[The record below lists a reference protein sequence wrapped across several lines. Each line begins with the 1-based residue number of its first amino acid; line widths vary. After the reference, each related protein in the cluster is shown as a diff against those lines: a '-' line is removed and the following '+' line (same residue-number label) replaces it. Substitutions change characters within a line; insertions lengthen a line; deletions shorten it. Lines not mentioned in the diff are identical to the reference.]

1 MNYKNEKK
9 ISIYK
14 FEKLNIIKD
23 NIQKRFT
30 EFCDNYKTELGEPFC
45 SYSCCESIID
55 NLKKDYKNFTV
66 AKNYELK
73 FVYPYII
80 FAGEKNLRHNNYE
93 KLKNKYSQEEQIY
106 YVIYDK
112 LKTIFNN
119 LSSNVGI
126 SQIKTKLTVKELY
139 NYNYFIDTQPRC
151 CFCGQLLEFDKKITG
166 EEYIIA
172 DIEHLLPKSKFP
184 QFVLHPNNW
193 APCCKEC
200 NESIKKAIFFDEKP
214 FENFKSAI
222 EDLGLNLDNL
232 HPLKLWKNLKF
243 SYDMNNMTK
252 VIINPN
258 LGENGRKL
266 LEFYHIEERANI
278 IYHRCYNILWNI
290 IRHSDIRSPESLEQ
304 LLENIASSNWHEVND
319 GYSLNNSPQIWQEF
333 IENIL
338 YDECKLMALWD
349 EVKSS
354 ELKFL

>member
-1 MNYKNEKK
+1 MNLSYSKVSNDKFLKRILKERFNSIPNIKPLENDYAKFK
-9 ISIYK
+9 ITVTSISD
-14 FEKLNIIKD
+14 ELTNSIIK
-23 NIQKRFT
+23 KF
-30 EFCDNYKTELGEPFC
+30 
-45 SYSCCESIID
+45 D
-55 NLKKDYKNFTV
+55 NLSCNSKDFSMRFGKLSFKE
-66 AKNYELK
+66 AFIKNY
-73 FVYPYII
+73 FSY
-80 FAGEKNLRHNNYE
+80 
-93 KLKNKYSQEEQIY
+93 
-106 YVIYDK
+106 
-112 LKTIFNN
+112 T
-119 LSSNVGI
+119 
-126 SQIKTKLTVKELY
+126 
-139 NYNYFIDTQPRC
+139 TQPRC

-184 QFVLHPNNW
+184 QFALHPNNW

-200 NESIKKAIFFDEKP
+200 NESIKKANFFEESP

-222 EDLGLNLDNL
+222 EDLGLNLENL
-232 HPLKLWKNLKF
+232 HPLKLWKNLKI

-278 IYHRCYNILWNI
+278 IHHRCYNILWNI
-290 IRHSDIRSPESLEQ
+290 IRHSDIRSPESLER

>member
-1 MNYKNEKK
+1 MNLSYSKVSNDKFLKRILKERFNSIPNIKPLENDYAKFK
-9 ISIYK
+9 ITVTSISD
-14 FEKLNIIKD
+14 ELTNSIIK
-23 NIQKRFT
+23 KF
-30 EFCDNYKTELGEPFC
+30 
-45 SYSCCESIID
+45 D
-55 NLKKDYKNFTV
+55 NLSCNSKDFSMRFGKLSFKE
-66 AKNYELK
+66 AFIKNY
-73 FVYPYII
+73 FSY
-80 FAGEKNLRHNNYE
+80 
-93 KLKNKYSQEEQIY
+93 
-106 YVIYDK
+106 
-112 LKTIFNN
+112 T
-119 LSSNVGI
+119 
-126 SQIKTKLTVKELY
+126 
-139 NYNYFIDTQPRC
+139 TQPRC

-184 QFVLHPNNW
+184 QFALHPNNW

-200 NESIKKAIFFDEKP
+200 NESIKKANFFEESP

-222 EDLGLNLDNL
+222 GDLGLNLENL
-232 HPLKLWKNLKF
+232 HSLELWKNLKI
-243 SYDMNNMTK
+243 SYDINNMTK

-278 IYHRCYNILWNI
+278 IHHRCYNILWNI
-290 IRHSDIRSPESLEQ
+290 IRHSDIRSPESLER

-349 EVKSS
+349 EIKFS
-354 ELKFL
+354 ELRFL

>member
-1 MNYKNEKK
+1 MNLSYSKVSNDKFLKRILKERFNSIPNIKPLENDYAKFK
-9 ISIYK
+9 ITVTSISD
-14 FEKLNIIKD
+14 ELTNSIIK
-23 NIQKRFT
+23 KF
-30 EFCDNYKTELGEPFC
+30 
-45 SYSCCESIID
+45 D
-55 NLKKDYKNFTV
+55 NLSCNSKDFSMRFGKLSFKE
-66 AKNYELK
+66 AFIKNY
-73 FVYPYII
+73 FSY
-80 FAGEKNLRHNNYE
+80 
-93 KLKNKYSQEEQIY
+93 
-106 YVIYDK
+106 
-112 LKTIFNN
+112 T
-119 LSSNVGI
+119 
-126 SQIKTKLTVKELY
+126 
-139 NYNYFIDTQPRC
+139 TQPRC

-184 QFVLHPNNW
+184 QFALHPNNW

-200 NESIKKAIFFDEKP
+200 NESIKKANFFEESP

-222 EDLGLNLDNL
+222 EDLGLNLENL
-232 HPLKLWKNLKF
+232 HPLKLWKNLKI

-278 IYHRCYNILWNI
+278 IHHRCYNILWNI
-290 IRHSDIRSPESLEQ
+290 IRHSDIRSPESLER

-349 EVKSS
+349 EIKFS
-354 ELKFL
+354 ELSYV

>member
-1 MNYKNEKK
+1 MNLSYSKESNDKFLKRILKERFNSIPNIKHLEDDYAKFK
-9 ISIYK
+9 ITVTSISD
-14 FEKLNIIKD
+14 ELTNSIIK
-23 NIQKRFT
+23 KF
-30 EFCDNYKTELGEPFC
+30 
-45 SYSCCESIID
+45 D
-55 NLKKDYKNFTV
+55 NLSCNSKDFNMRFGKLSFKE
-66 AKNYELK
+66 AFIKNY
-73 FVYPYII
+73 FRY
-80 FAGEKNLRHNNYE
+80 
-93 KLKNKYSQEEQIY
+93 
-106 YVIYDK
+106 
-112 LKTIFNN
+112 T
-119 LSSNVGI
+119 
-126 SQIKTKLTVKELY
+126 
-139 NYNYFIDTQPRC
+139 TQPRC

-184 QFVLHPNNW
+184 QFALHPNNW

-200 NESIKKAIFFDEKP
+200 NESIKKANFFEESP

-222 EDLGLNLDNL
+222 RDLGLNLENL
-232 HPLKLWKNLKF
+232 HSLELWKNLKF

-252 VIINPN
+252 VVINPN

-278 IYHRCYNILWNI
+278 IHRRCYNILWNI
-290 IRHSDIRSPESLEQ
+290 IRHSDIRSPESLER

>member
-1 MNYKNEKK
+1 MNLSYSKESNDKFLKRILKERFNSIPNIKHLEDDYAKFK
-9 ISIYK
+9 ITVTSISD
-14 FEKLNIIKD
+14 ELTSSIIK
-23 NIQKRFT
+23 KF
-30 EFCDNYKTELGEPFC
+30 
-45 SYSCCESIID
+45 D
-55 NLKKDYKNFTV
+55 NLSCNSKDFNMRFGKLSFKE
-66 AKNYELK
+66 AFIKNY
-73 FVYPYII
+73 FSY
-80 FAGEKNLRHNNYE
+80 
-93 KLKNKYSQEEQIY
+93 
-106 YVIYDK
+106 
-112 LKTIFNN
+112 T
-119 LSSNVGI
+119 
-126 SQIKTKLTVKELY
+126 
-139 NYNYFIDTQPRC
+139 TQPRC

-184 QFVLHPNNW
+184 QFALHPNNW

-200 NESIKKAIFFDEKP
+200 NESIKKANFFDEKP

-222 EDLGLNLDNL
+222 EDLGLNLENL

-290 IRHSDIRSPESLEQ
+290 IRHSDIRSPESLER
-304 LLENIASSNWHEVND
+304 LLESIASSNWHEVND

>member
-1 MNYKNEKK
+1 MNLSYSKVSNDKFLKRILKERFNSIPNIKPLENDYAKFK
-9 ISIYK
+9 ITVTSISD
-14 FEKLNIIKD
+14 ELTNSIIK
-23 NIQKRFT
+23 KF
-30 EFCDNYKTELGEPFC
+30 
-45 SYSCCESIID
+45 D
-55 NLKKDYKNFTV
+55 NLSCNSKDFSMRFGKLSFKE
-66 AKNYELK
+66 AFIKNY
-73 FVYPYII
+73 FSY
-80 FAGEKNLRHNNYE
+80 
-93 KLKNKYSQEEQIY
+93 
-106 YVIYDK
+106 
-112 LKTIFNN
+112 T
-119 LSSNVGI
+119 
-126 SQIKTKLTVKELY
+126 
-139 NYNYFIDTQPRC
+139 TQPRC

-184 QFVLHPNNW
+184 QFALHPNNW

-200 NESIKKAIFFDEKP
+200 NESIKKANFFEESP

-222 EDLGLNLDNL
+222 EDLGLNLENL
-232 HPLKLWKNLKF
+232 HPLKLWKNLKI

-278 IYHRCYNILWNI
+278 IHHRCYNILWNI

-304 LLENIASSNWHEVND
+304 LLENIASSNWHEIND
-319 GYSLNNSPQIWQEF
+319 GYSLNNSPHIWQEF